1 MYRPM
6 NKVNLNRLDSLL
18 STVKGIEQGR
28 IRTQDGSGRDT
39 TQENLN
45 FYRKEIAK
53 LVEPTADKKLLRSYA
68 GSEFDSA
75 TLREDDL
82 RNRL

>member
-53 LVEPTADKKLLRSYA
+53 LIEPTADKKLLEVIRGFA
-68 GSEFDSA
+68 V
-75 TLREDDL
+75 
-82 RNRL
+82 

>member
-6 NKVNLNRLDSLL
+6 NKINLNRLGSLI

-39 TQENLN
+39 TQENLS

-53 LVEPTADKKLLRSYA
+53 LIEPTADKKLLEVISGFA
-68 GSEFDSA
+68 V
-75 TLREDDL
+75 
-82 RNRL
+82 